1 MDEKQI
7 HELIKEFYVFSNFT
21 ASVAAIEEEQKT
33 KPT

>member
-7 HELIKEFYVFSNFT
+7 HELIKEFYVFSNYT
-21 ASVAAIEEEQKT
+21 NTVKAIEEEQKT